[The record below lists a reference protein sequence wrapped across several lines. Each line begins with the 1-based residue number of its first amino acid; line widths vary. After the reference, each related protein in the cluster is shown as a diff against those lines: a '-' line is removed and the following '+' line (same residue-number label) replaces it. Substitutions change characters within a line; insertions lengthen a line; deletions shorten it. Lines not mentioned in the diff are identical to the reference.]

1 MHKENSHTDSI
12 TFDFCFSWA
21 LQKELITS
29 YLEKKKNSTD
39 VNNLHVQFNSESIWL
54 PKVSIPER
62 FSVERALHRT

>member
-29 YLEKKKNSTD
+29 YLEKKKK
-39 VNNLHVQFNSESIWL
+39 QY
-54 PKVSIPER
+54 R
-62 FSVERALHRT
+62 RQ